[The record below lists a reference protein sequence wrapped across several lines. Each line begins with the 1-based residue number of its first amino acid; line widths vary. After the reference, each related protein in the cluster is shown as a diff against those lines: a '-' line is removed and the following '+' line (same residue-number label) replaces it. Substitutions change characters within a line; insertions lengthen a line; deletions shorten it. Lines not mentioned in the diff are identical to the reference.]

1 MPQITV
7 TCHLLFPRHNISEI
21 QNKLGCKSNWQEAVL
36 EKTFVTLPSDKKNL
50 MKKIILVEGDTNT
63 TYNERNINLYFTHAI
78 KNIKISKFNGTN
90 PLEENIHSFKN
101 ST

>member
-1 MPQITV
+1 
-7 TCHLLFPRHNISEI
+7 
-21 QNKLGCKSNWQEAVL
+21 
-36 EKTFVTLPSDKKNL
+36 

-63 TYNERNINLYFTHAI
+63 TYSERNINLYFTHVI